1 MFEIVKQTPSY
12 WIIKKDGKFYMLE
25 ATCTSN
31 LSIPE
36 IMFYEIDNKE
46 I

>member
-1 MFEIVKQTPSY
+1 MFEIVQQTPSY
-12 WIIKKDGKFYMLE
+12 WIIKQGDKFYMLE

-36 IMFYEIDNKE
+36 LLFYEVDNKD
-46 I
+46 